1 MSLLSAVETKVKA
14 SSLASAA
21 VGVVVAL
28 LNDVE
33 NDHALLGPVPAP
45 LQVLILIFQPLVLWL
60 TGMIVSKRE
69 LDRANDR
76 ADEWKVQYTRESEA
90 HGMTRR
96 ALERERE
103 RMDTT
108 TETGRTVTAL
118 LGVLGS
124 RSSFSPE
131 RGGT

>member
-45 LQVLILIFQPLVLWL
+45 LQVLILIFLPPLVSFLAGW
-60 TGMIVSKRE
+60 SAKH
-69 LDRANDR
+69 
-76 ADEWKVQYTRESEA
+76 SP
-90 HGMTRR
+90 
-96 ALERERE
+96 
-103 RMDTT
+103 
-108 TETGRTVTAL
+108 RTASAAASVA
-118 LGVLGS
+118 GDAKEV
-124 RSSFSPE
+124 
-131 RGGT
+131 